1 MQTRNAQRVA
11 LITGGSSGIGWA
23 CVSRFLANSW
33 SVSVLALPGF
43 ELDRLTDIGV
53 LATAGDVTSADTR
66 QATIERTL
74 HAYGRIDVLINN
86 AGVGLYSPA
95 TEVPS
100 AGFGRL
106 MEVNVVAPFALA
118 QLVIPVM
125 LRQSSG
131 TIVTMGSVAGCVSL
145 PWAAAY
151 SASKSALHAI
161 HDSLRRELRGSCIH
175 LIKVCPGIV
184 NTKFREHVL
193 AGSAPPEVLRIRRVV
208 SAELVADRIWEAIAG
223 RKTTVYVPRIGA
235 VFALAGALAPWLMDL
250 YLTRFDKRE
259 RQIKSS
265 LEKTY
270 GSQEF

>member
-1 MQTRNAQRVA
+1 MQTSKAKRVA

-23 CVSRFLANSW
+23 CVSKFLANGW
-33 SVSVLALPGF
+33 NVSVLALPGS
-43 ELDRLTDIGV
+43 ELDRLTDVGV
-53 LATAGDVTSADTR
+53 LATAGDVTCAGTR

-95 TEVPS
+95 TEVPVDS
-100 AGFGRL
+100 FGRL
-106 MEVNVVAPFALA
+106 MEVNVVAPLALA

-125 LRQSSG
+125 LQQSSG

-151 SASKSALHAI
+151 CASKSALHAI
-161 HDSLRRELRGSCIH
+161 HDSLRRELRGSSVH

-184 NTKFREHVL
+184 NTRFREHVL
-193 AGSAPPEVLRIRRVV
+193 AGSAPPAVHSIRRVV
-208 SAELVADRIWEAIAG
+208 SAETVADRIWEAIG
-223 RKTTVYVPRIGA
+223 RRKTSVYVPRIGG
-235 VFALAGALAPWLMDL
+235 VFALTGALAPWLMDL
-250 YLTRFDKRE
+250 YLRQFDKRE

-265 LEKTY
+265 LETTY